1 MRPRFLHAG
10 YLTPPGNGEYWA
22 ECWYPLFVAYV
33 CCNGFALVFSVA
45 AIVAVLVGPIILV
58 CLDRPN
64 WRVQI
69 AVLAIIHLA
78 FSLASFLAA
87 FALAGFITAS
97 VNAPS
102 LNCGN
107 LKCEEGGVPCSAYTL
122 RSSDQIYAHYN
133 ETSKRVE
140 GLGTYNGAGYTLSN
154 STSLFYSTAV
164 FELVLDPVV
173 AQLNNNTFGD
183 AHTWETLGKDV
194 VCRDYN
200 YLALN
205 SFPDG
210 HPLFNGLNDSNGKA
224 IDKACLVLLEHTLVS
239 AWNLSYFAK
248 GSARSGWNVMKSN
261 AHTLWCS
268 TNKTNLG
275 PGWLPLTLQTGLAL
289 LHHCTPEAYDD
300 AQYYNVTGLHSQLLY
315 AIDEGGGR
323 QGCPNLQFSK
333 SASTSLAG
341 VWQGGFNVSALQL
354 LSDKDNAWNGNGDA
368 KYQFGPGDHAFCNME
383 MQPKGRF
390 DRVFAYASRL
400 GWDRSGVLF
409 RPSRNGEYVD
419 PALCQ
424 DVPHDSSVLNH
435 HPLRSAKLYAS
446 LRFQCSGLEKGVLCD
461 FGVDP
466 PLAVSPDGRYLSKR
480 NMPDLPDVVVF
491 GSPQTAT
498 SVELAVIGMV
508 IAVLVSNLI
517 SITFLACWP
526 RLMRCATKLRER
538 FAIARDASFGAPQGA
553 VSSG

>member
-97 VNAPS
+97 VNAPA

-122 RSSDQIYAHYN
+122 RSSEAIYARYN
-133 ETSKRVE
+133 ETSSKVE
-140 GLGTYNGAGYTLSN
+140 EVGTYNQSWYTLPHSEVF
-154 STSLFYSTAV
+154 SRRL
-164 FELVLDPVV
+164 FELVLDPVI
-173 AQLNNNTFGD
+173 AQLNNDTFGD
-183 AHTWETLGKDV
+183 ARTWETPGKDV

-200 YLALN
+200 YLALS

-210 HPLFNGLNDSNGKA
+210 HSLFNRLNDINGKA
-224 IDKACLVLLEHTLVS
+224 IDRTCLVLLEHTLVS
-239 AWNLSYFAK
+239 DLHYSYLAQ
-248 GSARSGWNVMKSN
+248 GSARWGWKFLKPN

-268 TNKTNLG
+268 TNTTNLG
-275 PGWLPLTLQTGLAL
+275 PGWLPLTMQTGLSL
-289 LHHCTPEAYDD
+289 LHNCIPEAYDD
-300 AQYYNVTGLHSQLLY
+300 AQYDNVTVLPAQQAASMY

-333 SASTSLAG
+333 SASTPVAG
-341 VWQGGFNVSALQL
+341 LWPRLNVSALQL
-354 LSDKDNAWNGNGDA
+354 LSDNDNAWNGNGDA
-368 KYQFGPGDHAFCNME
+368 KYKFGPGDHAFCNLQ
-383 MQPKGRF
+383 MQTKRKF
-390 DRVFAYASRL
+390 ARVLAYAGSL

-424 DVPHDSSVLNH
+424 NMPHNSSVSDN

-553 VSSG
+553 VSSA